1 MHRIKRFLLIL
12 GLILSGLGSSDLS
25 ACSSAEVLDDGT
37 YVITDCWCKGCT
49 TWSTKDAHLA
59 QKWIGAAYLDGEM
72 C

>member
-1 MHRIKRFLLIL
+1 MRRMYRSLLAL
-12 GLILSGLGSSDLS
+12 TLLVGGSGLSRLS

-37 YVITDCWCKGCT
+37 YVITDCWCKDCT
-49 TWSTKDAHLA
+49 SWSTKDAHIA